1 MIPIGNEDRD
11 DPYQI
16 EIQATIHALLSDQN
30 YNPINWNAVNSL
42 LQKLSTTSKSR
53 YGSTEYDPMG
63 RLLLGRLL
71 SRNPP
76 AVSLEAALRVFPHSL
91 SHNPAAFFTA
101 CSDAS
106 PEIVAHMM
114 RHTLTLQ
121 ASNNDY
127 DDQKDDECP
136 YPWIMSHHITMEG
149 AKALLEVYPQG
160 VLKSSSFLSS
170 YSPLD
175 FFLMSTEM
183 IEHRNFDMAL
193 WNKFKLM
200 LMAAEC
206 CVNGDCSGQNGS
218 ISPVHTI
225 LKRVFSR
232 PGMYRYMEWNAVV
245 PFFLQLLTLF
255 VSLRLFGQYQ
265 AISTCPMVATS
276 APVDGPMGL

>member
-1 MIPIGNEDRD
+1 MNPIGHEDLE
-11 DPYQI
+11 DPSSSQQL
-16 EIQATIHALLSDQN
+16 EIKATIDALLSDQEQN
-30 YNPINWNAVNSL
+30 QINWDVVTGL
-42 LQKLSTTSKSR
+42 LQKLSTTTKSR

-76 AVSLEAALRVFPHSL
+76 AVSLEVALRVFPDAL
-91 SHNPAAFFTA
+91 NHNPAAFFTA

-106 PEIVAHMM
+106 PEIVSQMM
-114 RHTLTLQ
+114 CHTLTVQ
-121 ASNNDY
+121 ASNKDY
-127 DDQKDDECP
+127 DECP

-149 AKALLEVYPQG
+149 AKALLEVYPEG

-183 IEHRNFDMAL
+183 IEHRNFDMTL

-200 LMAAEC
+200 LIAAEC
-206 CVNGDCSGQNGS
+206 SINGNCSGQNSS

-225 LKRVFSR
+225 LKRIFSR
-232 PGMYRYMEWNAVV
+232 PGMYRFLEWNAVV
-245 PFFLQLLTLF
+245 PF
-255 VSLRLFGQYQ
+255 S
-265 AISTCPMVATS
+265 SNC
-276 APVDGPMGL
+276 